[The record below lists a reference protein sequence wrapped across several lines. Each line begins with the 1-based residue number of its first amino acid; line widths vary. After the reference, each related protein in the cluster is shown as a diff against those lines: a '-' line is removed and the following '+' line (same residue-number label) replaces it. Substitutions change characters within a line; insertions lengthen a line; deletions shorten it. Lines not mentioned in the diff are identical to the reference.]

1 MEEKLQESASKMAEE
16 EKQIPSCIDM
26 PKIPYCIL
34 MKEFDVAV
42 SAISEICDEVQG
54 DVTITVTARGEV
66 TATIKDG
73 TNLFSKPQTFR
84 LENV

>member
-1 MEEKLQESASKMAEE
+1 MEDKLQEQMSEDV
-16 EKQIPSCIDM
+16 Q
-26 PKIPYCIL
+26 KIPYCIL
-34 MKEFDVAV
+34 MKEFKDAADAL
-42 SAISEICDEVQG
+42 SAISTETQG

-84 LENV
+84 LENI

>member
-1 MEEKLQESASKMAEE
+1 MEDKLQESATEKAEDVQ
-16 EKQIPSCIDM
+16 KIPCCIDM

>member
-1 MEEKLQESASKMAEE
+1 MEEKLQESAGKMAEE
-16 EKQIPSCIDM
+16 EKR
-26 PKIPYCIL
+26 IPYCIL
-34 MKEFDVAV
+34 MKEFKDAADAL
-42 SAISEICDEVQG
+42 SAISTETQG

-73 TNLFSKPQTFR
+73 TNMFSKPQTFR

>member
-1 MEEKLQESASKMAEE
+1 MEDKLQEQMTEDVQK
-16 EKQIPSCIDM
+16 IPSCIDM

-34 MKEFDVAV
+34 MKEFKDAADAL
-42 SAISEICDEVQG
+42 SAISTETQG

>member
-1 MEEKLQESASKMAEE
+1 MEDKLQEQMSEDVQK
-16 EKQIPSCIDM
+16 IPYCIDM

-34 MKEFDVAV
+34 MKEFKYAV
-42 SAISEICDEVQG
+42 DYMGTICDQVQG

-73 TNLFSKPQTFR
+73 TNMFSKPQTFR

>member
-1 MEEKLQESASKMAEE
+1 MEDKLQEPTIKIAEE

-34 MKEFDVAV
+34 MKEFKDAANAL
-42 SAISEICDEVQG
+42 SAISTETQG

>member
-1 MEEKLQESASKMAEE
+1 MEDKLQEQAVEMAEDV
-16 EKQIPSCIDM
+16 Q
-26 PKIPYCIL
+26 KIPYCIL
-34 MKEFDVAV
+34 MKEFKYAV
-42 SAISEICDEVQG
+42 DYMGTICDQVQG

>member
-1 MEEKLQESASKMAEE
+1 MEDKLQEQAVEMAEDVQ
-16 EKQIPSCIDM
+16 KIPCCIDM

-34 MKEFDVAV
+34 MKGFDVAV

>member
-1 MEEKLQESASKMAEE
+1 MAEDV
-16 EKQIPSCIDM
+16 Q
-26 PKIPYCIL
+26 KIPYCIL

>member
-1 MEEKLQESASKMAEE
+1 MEEKLQESATEKAEE
-16 EKQIPSCIDM
+16 EKQ
-26 PKIPYCIL
+26 IPYCIL
-34 MKEFDVAV
+34 MKEFKDAADAL
-42 SAISEICDEVQG
+42 SAISTETQG

-66 TATIKDG
+66 IATIKDG